1 MLLQDGRARKSSR
14 DTAVA
19 EFIIVIKLPGPESIK
34 VHEV

>member
-1 MLLQDGRARKSSR
+1 MLLQDGIARKSSR

-19 EFIIVIKLPGPESIK
+19 EYIIIIKLPGPASIK